1 MQLRNL
7 EKTSIKNMALTGKI
21 FVEEKDILYIRGE
34 IKGEIRGEIKGEH
47 KKALEVAQEL
57 KKEGCSSSFIAK
69 ITKLSIQ
76 EIEAL

>member
-1 MQLRNL
+1 
-7 EKTSIKNMALTGKI
+7 MALTGKI

-34 IKGEIRGEIKGEH
+34 IKGEIRGEH
-47 KKALEVAQEL
+47 KKALDVAQEL
-57 KKEGCSSSFIAK
+57 KNEGCSSSFITK